1 MINLKNVINHENKAY
16 VDLSTAIAFQSE
28 STNGC
33 VTTIFTKNGTRTKLS
48 RNLLEDIGDPEYV
61 DVFFTEKN
69 VIFCK
74 SNGVS
79 AFAVKSDGIIYGT
92 VLAKKIAELANIEIQ
107 TKGSAK
113 AGTYHL
119 QQLDDERIVAVV
131 SFE

>member
-1 MINLKNVINHENKAY
+1 MMNLNSIISPENKEY
-16 VDLSTAIAFQSE
+16 IDLSTATAFQSE
-28 STNGC
+28 ITNGC

-48 RNLLEDIGDPEYV
+48 KNLLDDIDNPEYV
-61 DVFFTEKN
+61 DVLFTDKN

-74 SNGVS
+74 SNGNS

-92 VLAKKIAELANIEIQ
+92 ALAKKIAELANIEVQ
-107 TKGSAK
+107 TKGSTK

-119 QQLDDERIVAVV
+119 QQLDDERIAAVV

>member
-1 MINLKNVINHENKAY
+1 MMNLSSIISPENKTY
-16 VDLSTAIAFQSE
+16 VDLSTATAFQSE
-28 STNGC
+28 ITNGC
-33 VTTIFTKNGTRTKLS
+33 LTLIYTKNGTRTKFS
-48 RNLLEDIGDPEYV
+48 RNLLDDIDNPEYV

-74 SNGVS
+74 SNGNS

-92 VLAKKIAELANIEIQ
+92 ALAKKIAELANIEIQ
-107 TKGSAK
+107 TKGSEK

-119 QQLDDERIVAVV
+119 QQLDDERIAAVV